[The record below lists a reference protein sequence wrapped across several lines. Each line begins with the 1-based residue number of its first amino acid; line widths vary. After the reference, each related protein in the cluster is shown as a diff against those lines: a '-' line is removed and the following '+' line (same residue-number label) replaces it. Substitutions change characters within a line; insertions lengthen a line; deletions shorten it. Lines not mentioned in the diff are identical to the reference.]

1 MKKLFLLLVFLLV
14 SNIAFADKQ
23 EWIDKK
29 HDFSQDRIIY
39 LSYEVKDDI
48 KNGNVLTIEDS
59 KKRMRKN
66 FANFDIK

>member
-48 KNGNVLTIEDS
+48 KKWYRRKRELGNI
-59 KKRMRKN
+59 
-66 FANFDIK
+66 